1 MVEEEAPEEQ
11 LLMSLEAVAVVL
23 YQRQLGLVDQ
33 NHLEQQAVHPL

>member
-23 YQRQLGLVDQ
+23 YQRQQLVADQ
-33 NHLEQQAVHPL
+33 NHLDLQALQAL